1 MNNLNFE
8 LNENFK
14 EEKTNE
20 TIKNKKTMKEEKD
33 IKTNEQP
40 LKEEKTNKMDD
51 FANLGLEMI
60 EAEDVVAKS
69 TFTPNIEVDNGLN
82 IAYISNVY
90 IKEVEIKKENSMFC
104 GKMMPKLCI
113 EFASDPRINKESVP
127 RFYTHEITPVQTVE
141 NYMLIFKSQIA
152 DKLSHIFSAYTKNKF
167 KYMFWQDAP
176 ISVDV
181 DTVLKVYKK
190 LFEDAE
196 KFAKENNLVETE
208 ASVEQGKAKYVW
220 LKLIANKRG
229 DKLEFPYY
237 IGQGFIERRIKGLNP
252 SIRINVEKGE
262 TTKLTPKVK
271 NNSAGILGGAGIDL
285 SDINMSSGSL
295 DINIDDMPAF

>member
-8 LNENFK
+8 INDNFQEGQK
-14 EEKTNE
+14 ETVKTEKE
-20 TIKNKKTMKEEKD
+20 TKKPKTMKEEQ
-33 IKTNEQP
+33 IKE
-40 LKEEKTNKMDD
+40 KEINQTDD
-51 FANLGLEMI
+51 FASLGLEII

-69 TFTPNIEVDNGLN
+69 PFTPNIEIDNGLN
-82 IAYISNVY
+82 IAYISNIY
-90 IKEVEIKKENSMFC
+90 IREVEIKKENSMFC

-229 DKLEFPYY
+229 DRLEFPYY
-237 IGQGFIERRIKGLNP
+237 TGQGFIERRIKGLNP
-252 SIRINVEKGE
+252 SIRVNVEKGE
-262 TTKLTPKVK
+262 TIKLTPKTK
-271 NNSAGILGGAGIDL
+271 NGGAGILGGAGIDL
-285 SDINMSSGSL
+285 SDINVSSGSL
-295 DINIDDMPAF
+295 DINMDDIPAF